1 MINRWVKI
9 YVNFVVKASIKMI
22 SSKNDPYSK
31 EIVLNARDIVKI
43 EKDEEIQDAIIEK
56 DKTSKKD
63 TNYLLVLILILIVAI
78 VVFSGLLIIFK
89 K

>member
-1 MINRWVKI
+1 M
-9 YVNFVVKASIKMI
+9 
-22 SSKNDPYSK
+22 SKNICKFCGESINKNDK
-31 EIVLNARDIVKI
+31 FCNGCGAKI